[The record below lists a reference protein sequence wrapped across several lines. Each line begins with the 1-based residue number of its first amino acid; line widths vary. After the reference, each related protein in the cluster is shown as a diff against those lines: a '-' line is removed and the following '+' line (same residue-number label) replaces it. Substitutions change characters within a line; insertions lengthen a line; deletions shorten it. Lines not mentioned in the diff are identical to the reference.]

1 MDFFQKEISASVVHF
16 IFIFFLPIFC
26 LGQKNN
32 ADAAVF
38 TGEVKLDESIH
49 ITKDDGLPSNSI
61 RSIAETEDGFIWIGT
76 GEGLCRFDGT
86 QFKIFTYDPT
96 DSTSI
101 YDNRIAPLLVDS
113 QYLYVGTHLG
123 LSIMDLQTEK
133 FRNYQFANFQVNDTL
148 DKKIPTRVGCF
159 EKANDGDIWM
169 GTFTDG
175 IFRYSPSADT
185 FRCYHFPYDEVAL
198 YFSTIEAVDHI
209 LSIQQDRF
217 NDSIIWAGTTGG
229 LLQVNAMTHQM
240 KWFHY
245 PKTDEK
251 TFTAQN
257 AFRSIYQHTDGLLY
271 LTSWHAKVNVFDPKT
286 SKFYL
291 LPILNESAKERADGY
306 KLLNTPIAPIIPKNE
321 NEIWIKSLEGLM
333 TYNLTTQKW
342 TEIRK
347 HDLNKGKYYGAS
359 FIDSQNRAWFR
370 ARGLHL
376 FDPTQQQFIQY
387 DFADLNLDH
396 KGFSYYFLTNTP
408 DSDFAVL
415 PHDANGI
422 FFLDTKQKKWNRF
435 SVPKKYIPDHGDMQS
450 RSASKSPDGKWTI
463 ISTQGVFNFD
473 PIRRTYEK
481 LYVPNHL
488 IKKYAYSILWDSQ
501 GRLWL
506 GTNNEGLIR
515 WTPSENK
522 WEVFKDELEYTNLNI
537 GSIHGLFEDSQQNIW
552 ISRRYGFSVYH
563 DAKDTIYNFLDKID
577 PDKSVT
583 RARSFVEDLQGRVW
597 INSNNGLLAYG
608 ESTHPENGIIKKYDL
623 MSSHGITHIY
633 HLNLDKNGMIW
644 SLGND
649 DLFQIN
655 PNTLEIVSHS
665 LNYGV
670 TEDDKYSFKI
680 LPDGR
685 FVIGGQN
692 KVWVADPESLLPNPE
707 KPKPYLTRV
716 SVLQE
721 PLQTEIPTHLLS
733 KMELEYHENFF
744 SFDFSSIGF
753 TRGKENK
760 FRYRLKNFD
769 DKWAETSDRRFA
781 NFTNVPS
788 GDYIF
793 ELQAAN
799 NEGIWNEE
807 KFNFAIHIAT
817 PWWKT
822 IWFWIL
828 VFLGVSTFG
837 YLLYRWRIGEV
848 RREERLHSDYER
860 KLADM
865 EMSALRAQM
874 NPHFIFN
881 SLNSIEYYII
891 SNEPEK
897 ASDYLN
903 RFSRLIR
910 LILQNSKS
918 TIVPLKDDL
927 EALKLY
933 IEIESMRF
941 DNLFDYEIKIEEGMD
956 IEKIKVPPM
965 LLQPYVENAIWHG
978 LLQKEGEKGRI
989 DLILRRDNGS
999 LICLIEDNGIGREA
1013 AEKLRSKS
1021 ASRRKS
1027 FGMKITSDRLETLN
1041 QLANTKA
1048 SVQIFDLKNNK
1059 DEAKGTRVEL
1069 VIPL

>member
-1 MDFFQKEISASVVHF
+1 MFCMLIICLPF
-16 IFIFFLPIFC
+16 IGF
-26 LGQKNN
+26 GQNDYAKTN
-32 ADAAVF
+32 AFAE
-38 TGEVKLDESIH
+38 GVKLENSIKF
-49 ITKDDGLPSNSI
+49 TKENGLPSNSI

-86 QFKIFTYDPT
+86 QFKIFVYDSA
-96 DSTSI
+96 DSVSI
-101 YDNRIAPLLVDS
+101 YDNRISPIISDS

-123 LSIMDLQTEK
+123 FSIMDLQTEK
-133 FRNYQFANFQVNDTL
+133 FRNFQFENFQVRDTL
-148 DKKIPTRVGCF
+148 SKKVTTRVNSII
-159 EKANDGDIWM
+159 KAKDGDLWM
-169 GTFTDG
+169 GTFSDG
-175 IFRYSPSADT
+175 IFRYSPDVDT
-185 FRCYHFPYDEVAL
+185 FRSYHFPHEEVAL
-198 YFSTIEAVDHI
+198 HFPATRKIDQVLSVHQDH
-209 LSIQQDRF
+209 F
-217 NDSIIWAGTTGG
+217 NDSIIWAGTTAG
-229 LLQVNAMTHQM
+229 LLQVNAMTHKM

-245 PKTDEK
+245 PKTDDK
-251 TFTAQN
+251 TFHNQN
-257 AFRSIYQHTDGLLY
+257 AIRSIYQHTNGLLY

-286 SKFYL
+286 SEFYL
-291 LPILNESAKERADGY
+291 LPILNESEKERVDGY
-306 KLLNTPIAPIIPKNE
+306 KLLNTPISPIIQKNE
-321 NEIWIKSLEGLM
+321 NEILIMSLDGVM
-333 TYNLTTQKW
+333 TYNIDLQKW
-342 TEIRK
+342 ISLRWYNLK
-347 HDLNKGKYYGAS
+347 KGKFYGAH
-359 FIDSQNRAWFR
+359 FIDSQNRGWLR
-370 ARGLHL
+370 QRGLHL

-387 DFADLNLDH
+387 DFDEINVDH
-396 KGFSYYFLTNTP
+396 SGFAYYFLTSTP
-408 DSDFAVL
+408 NSDFAVL
-415 PHDANGI
+415 PRDANGV
-422 FFLDTKQKKWNRF
+422 FFLNTKNKKWNRF
-435 SVPKKYIPDHGDMQS
+435 SVPKKYLPDHGDIQF
-450 RSASKSPDGKWTI
+450 RGASKSPSGDWTI

-473 PIRRTYEK
+473 PIRRTYQPFF
-481 LYVPNHL
+481 VPPGL
-488 IKKYAYSILWDSQ
+488 IKTFAYSILWDSQ

-506 GTNNEGLIR
+506 GVNNEGLVR

-522 WEVFKDELEYTNLNI
+522 WEVFKNELETSNVNI
-537 GSIHGLFEDSQQNIW
+537 GKISHLFEDSQQNIW
-552 ISRRYGFSVYH
+552 INRGGGYSVYESK
-563 DAKDTIYNFLDKID
+563 KDTFYNFFWKIN
-577 PDKSVT
+577 PENSVP
-583 RARSFVEDLQGRVW
+583 AAKSFVEDQQGRIW
-597 INSNNGLLAYG
+597 ISSHHALLTYA
-608 ESTHPENGIIKKYDL
+608 EVASPEKGVIQKYDL
-623 MSSHGITHIY
+623 MSSHEMTHLHY
-633 HLNLDKNGMIW
+633 LNIDAKGMIW
-644 SLGND
+644 GLGND

-655 PNTLEIVSHS
+655 PNTMQVVGHS

-670 TEDDKYSFKI
+670 TEDDRYGFKI

-685 FVIGGQN
+685 LVIGGRN

-716 SVLQE
+716 SILQE
-721 PLQTEIPTHLLS
+721 PLQTKTPTHLLS
-733 KMELEYHENFF
+733 NMELEYHENFF

-753 TRGKENK
+753 TRGNENK
-760 FRYRLKNFD
+760 FRYRLKGFD

-807 KFNFAIHIAT
+807 KLNFKVHIAT

-822 IWFWIL
+822 IWFWAL
-828 VFLGVSTFG
+828 VIFGVSTFG
-837 YLLYRWRIGEV
+837 YLMYRWRIGEV
-848 RREERLHSDYER
+848 RREERLHADYEK

-941 DNLFDYEIKIEEGMD
+941 DNLFNYEIKIEEGMD
-956 IEKIKVPPM
+956 IEKTKVPPM

-978 LLQKEGEKGRI
+978 LLQKKGEKGRI
-989 DLILRRDNGS
+989 ELMLRRDNGS

-1013 AEKLRSKS
+1013 ADKLRSKS
-1021 ASRRKS
+1021 ASKRKS

-1048 SVQIFDLKNNK
+1048 SVQIFDLKNKEN
-1059 DEAKGTRVEL
+1059 EPKGTRVEL